1 MLIFELTIILSL
13 HTNFPHP
20 QIYLV
25 FRNGNVDIDN
35 DYSFVI
41 HTNVSLF
48 LRYTV
53 VFRNTGS
60 SQQHLQ
66 QKILYVNRNIFY
78 LPTRT
83 KQQKFTISFTYLC
96 KTFQRNSSIG
106 VKLKSRNEIST
117 EFSRKI
123 WLITWTIP
131 LVGSKTSCQR

>member
-25 FRNGNVDIDN
+25 FRNGNVDNDN

-53 VFRNTGS
+53 VSEIPVVQATFA
-60 SQQHLQ
+60 
-66 QKILYVNRNIFY
+66 
-78 LPTRT
+78 T
-83 KQQKFTISFTYLC
+83 KDSL
-96 KTFQRNSSIG
+96 R
-106 VKLKSRNEIST
+106 
-117 EFSRKI
+117 
-123 WLITWTIP
+123 
-131 LVGSKTSCQR
+131 